1 MFNLSTQEVG
11 LSIEKSPVNWK
22 NKTYYQEYTSFF
34 GNSMLVK
41 IKNDLKNL
49 KMVKLEGQENKARE
63 RADYNELLCKELRI
77 FFSNENIT
85 SILEKKFNTKLKFDS
100 LDVWHDYNN
109 YDNPPHLDNDK
120 IKLHL
125 QIYLGDEKNI
135 GTSLYSSDLRESIFH
150 TFNYNCNSGYA
161 LLHNEHSWHGLDSV
175 IKNDR
180 KSIYAR
186 YY

>member
-1 MFNLSTQEVG
+1 M
-11 LSIEKSPVNWK
+11 
-22 NKTYYQEYTSFF
+22 
-34 GNSMLVK
+34 
-41 IKNDLKNL
+41 
-49 KMVKLEGQENKARE
+49 
-63 RADYNELLCKELRI
+63 
-77 FFSNENIT
+77 
-85 SILEKKFNTKLKFDS
+85 
-100 LDVWHDYNN
+100 
-109 YDNPPHLDNDK
+109 
-120 IKLHL
+120 HL